1 MKKASENFNQN
12 SAPSEVD
19 SITALLRR
27 TEMGQALLDLASQ
40 EKLEI
45 ISDAKLQSRARYYP
59 HCNEIRIQ
67 VGHNNEDVIGCLAH
81 QLRCFWQNHKVALAA
96 IKTENLPVFMS
107 VTNEVL
113 FTRFAQADAYVFAL
127 QFMIDFAR
135 CTGRDDLK
143 EAFRKSQPN
152 IYNCLLEH
160 DGFDYAAAVHQVAQN
175 VDFSYHFDAFAVEKF
190 SDATKSI
197 LALLS
202 QVTAADRQ
210 EFISKTDQ
218 EVKEAP
224 RAALTKLALQN
235 KRFLQVPAPFGDLSQ
250 PVSISIGKKNTQSAQ
265 TAQQNFI
272 QALAQFRQP
281 KLQVPKLNS

>member
-1 MKKASENFNQN
+1 
-12 SAPSEVD
+12 
-19 SITALLRR
+19 
-27 TEMGQALLDLASQ
+27 
-40 EKLEI
+40 
-45 ISDAKLQSRARYYP
+45 
-59 HCNEIRIQ
+59 
-67 VGHNNEDVIGCLAH
+67 
-81 QLRCFWQNHKVALAA
+81 
-96 IKTENLPVFMS
+96 
-107 VTNEVL
+107 
-113 FTRFAQADAYVFAL
+113 
-127 QFMIDFAR
+127 
-135 CTGRDDLK
+135 
-143 EAFRKSQPN
+143 
-152 IYNCLLEH
+152 
-160 DGFDYAAAVHQVAQN
+160 
-175 VDFSYHFDAFAVEKF
+175 VEKF